1 MEVTIKIV
9 LENFNDG
16 DFDTNNDY
24 YKSNDDFFDAVKR
37 NVDMNSNVAYEV
49 MSNQGSS
56 MGRRTASFGTDGYK
70 PSKNARNSIYT
81 CKATLLDEDENDE
94 TVDSLVTK
102 SLTDDVVVSIIQYNT
117 DSMDEEFEED
127 LKLWISDHH
136 SINQYKDKLGDD
148 AVWENEPKR
157 TFIVSFPNKSGEEV
171 NVQYENCRIVSE
183 FEGVKYAVLAE
194 NVKLVEFK
202 G

>member
-9 LENFNDG
+9 LEDFNDG
-16 DFDTNNDY
+16 DFDINDDY
-24 YKSNDDFFDAVKR
+24 YKSDDDFFDAVKR

-49 MSNQGSS
+49 MSGI
-56 MGRRTASFGTDGYK
+56 GGAKRGRTASFGTDGYK
-70 PSKNARNSIYT
+70 PTKNARNSIYT
-81 CKATLLDEDENDE
+81 CKAVLLDENENDE

-117 DSMDEEFEED
+117 DTMDEEFEED
-127 LKLWISDHH
+127 LKLWISDHK
-136 SINQYKDKLGDD
+136 SINQYKDKLGED

-157 TFIVSFPNKSGEEV
+157 TFIVSFPNKAGDEV
-171 NVQYENCRIVSE
+171 NIQYENCRIVSDM
-183 FEGVKYAVLAE
+183 GNVKYAVLAE
-194 NVKLVEFK
+194 KIKMVEFK